1 METLREAKEE
11 DLRLAGLKMGDI
23 IKIRRH
29 IARTSSDDLS
39 SSLSS
44 DSLNGSLSSGSL
56 SGSPSRSPELEPG
69 CKHHEAPVKS
79 RAETKSRDE
88 ESSKQ
93 TQEESASSVT
103 KYSAKELLQKCLPRM
118 KCTRAQL
125 YFRNLLRD
133 CAKEARIWEKAY
145 TLPAIPDGKL
155 HKFFEL
161 ITTAAPQ
168 LASHKT
174 EVKAR
179 LGQAL
184 QNKRKYVNDVKA
196 GKRKGRSG
204 KGDTKDDETVQKC
217 LDGYLVRTIQ
227 SLPGKQRRL
236 QLLLK
241 INVQMVH
248 PPKKLRLKNSWQ
260 KHPKMIRIQVW
271 VAM

>member
-1 METLREAKEE
+1 
-11 DLRLAGLKMGDI
+11 
-23 IKIRRH
+23 
-29 IARTSSDDLS
+29 
-39 SSLSS
+39 
-44 DSLNGSLSSGSL
+44 
-56 SGSPSRSPELEPG
+56 
-69 CKHHEAPVKS
+69 
-79 RAETKSRDE
+79 
-88 ESSKQ
+88 
-93 TQEESASSVT
+93 
-103 KYSAKELLQKCLPRM
+103 M

-184 QNKRKYVNDVKA
+184 QDKRKYVNDVKA

-204 KGDTKDDETVQKC
+204 KGDTKDDETFQKC
-217 LDGYLVRTIQ
+217 LDGYLVSNHDESNEVAIKPNDQRLTFKHGDEVFVFKTVDKKRKLAKAIYLGPKDQNDSEEMYSLLQVSTIYELAEEIPLPETTFEGATILNNLEVQTRSPRTPS
-227 SLPGKQRRL
+227 SLVLHLAPGQF
-236 QLLLK
+236 
-241 INVQMVH
+241 ITF
-248 PPKKLRLKNSWQ
+248 
-260 KHPKMIRIQVW
+260 
-271 VAM
+271 

>member
-93 TQEESASSVT
+93 TQE
-103 KYSAKELLQKCLPRM
+103 
-118 KCTRAQL
+118 
-125 YFRNLLRD
+125 
-133 CAKEARIWEKAY
+133 
-145 TLPAIPDGKL
+145 
-155 HKFFEL
+155 
-161 ITTAAPQ
+161 
-168 LASHKT
+168 
-174 EVKAR
+174 
-179 LGQAL
+179 
-184 QNKRKYVNDVKA
+184 
-196 GKRKGRSG
+196 
-204 KGDTKDDETVQKC
+204 
-217 LDGYLVRTIQ
+217 VR
-227 SLPGKQRRL
+227 
-236 QLLLK
+236 
-241 INVQMVH
+241 
-248 PPKKLRLKNSWQ
+248 
-260 KHPKMIRIQVW
+260 
-271 VAM
+271 